1 MKYLKNYYAL
11 CVLLIL
17 GVQDTAF
24 CTGPVIDFDSFPATG
39 PSEYQIDSTD
49 GLWRYSSAT
58 TNTFAD
64 FYGSC
69 GFWNTDELDDHP
81 GVNEFFY
88 LYKNSY
94 NNEHMGWTLHQYLE
108 IDDDVSVSGKSLKIT
123 VTGGVTADG
132 THGLPLFHK
141 EEYLAYL
148 GNSQDPIAND
158 DAEMT
163 GDSRLYFMNES
174 YNYQN
179 YPLRAASG
187 ANDFRYYVY
196 LQDGVTNKT
205 NPQYEYNPSIT
216 MHTGPFNGT
225 GGHWYHY
232 FHVSG
237 GGWVHVRQGA
247 HPQHNN
253 SWSSSTDY
261 PYPSLSVRNYGIDYY
276 NSMYAIYMALGT
288 LAPSAVP
295 PYSVWFDNP
304 EFVYDDYTEN
314 NETIN
319 SIAVGY
325 YPQRDNVFEISFLGK
340 YKNNA
345 YCGATYEIRYSFAQI
360 TNENFSS
367 ATPIK
372 VQADSFYNISE
383 STAGILKKINN
394 YRQQVW
400 ATFKLA
406 STSDEALLTPGTTI
420 YFAVKDVSQDPT
432 NLQVPNPLYNK
443 GRSYSTYPDTFDFA
457 GDEAALPLIK
467 RIDYTVAAGT
477 PGGVAP
483 PAKTLR
489 LSTGLARKA
498 SGTGRLQ

>member
-1 MKYLKNYYAL
+1 MYKKEILSCHLIISIMISLLFASNAL
-11 CVLLIL
+11 CLGPLINL
-17 GVQDTAF
+17 E
-24 CTGPVIDFDSFPATG
+24 SFPVTG
-39 PSEYQIDSTD
+39 KNEYPTDSTD
-49 GLWRYSSAT
+49 KLWKYSSAT
-58 TNTFAD
+58 NNTFAT
-64 FYGSC
+64 FYGSG
-69 GFWNTDELDDHP
+69 GFWNTDDLDDHP
-81 GVNEFFY
+81 GTNEYFY

-94 NNEHMGWTLHQYLE
+94 NNEHMGWSTYAFLE
-108 IDDDVSVSGKSLKIT
+108 IDNQFAISGNSLKIT
-123 VTGGVTADG
+123 VTGGVTASG

-148 GNSQDPIAND
+148 AKGQNPIAND
-158 DAEMT
+158 GVKLTSDV
-163 GDSRLYFMNES
+163 RLYFMNES
-174 YNYQN
+174 YNNQN

-205 NPQYEYNPSIT
+205 NPQNDYNPSIT

-253 SWSSSTDY
+253 SYDNASKY
-261 PYPSLSVRNYGIDYY
+261 PYPSLSVRNYGTDYY

-295 PYSVWFDNP
+295 PYNVWFDNP
-304 EFVYDDYTEN
+304 EFIHDDYPEN
-314 NETIN
+314 HETIN
-319 SIAVGY
+319 SLAIGY
-325 YPQRDNVFEISFLGK
+325 YPQKNKVFEVSFLDK

-345 YCGATYEIRYSFAQI
+345 YCGATYEIRYSFSQI

-367 ATPIK
+367 ATPVQ
-372 VQADSFYNISE
+372 VQADSFYNISANT
-383 STAGILKKINN
+383 SGIIKKINN

-406 STSDEALLTPGTTI
+406 TTSDEDLLVAGTTI
-420 YFAVKDVSQDPT
+420 YFAIKDVSQDPN
-432 NLQVPNPLYNK
+432 NLQAINPLYNK
-443 GRSYSTYPDTFDFA
+443 GRRYADYPELFDFT
-457 GDEAALPLIK
+457 GDKTALPLIK
-467 RIDYTVAAGT
+467 RIDFFITGGPTPSQLPAAPT
-477 PGGVAP
+477 I
-483 PAKTLR
+483 KLINI
-489 LSTGLARKA
+489 K
-498 SGTGRLQ
+498 